1 MNRRRLRFA
10 DYAAVLAD
18 AETLVSGGYQRVGNW
33 SLGQMAIH
41 LAIIAEGARKGFP
54 WYLPWPFY
62 LPIRWFALPGVLRG
76 EPIKTRLP
84 GPAFAQPPDDADDRT
99 GVERLRTALV
109 ALDAPDNRFFPHPV
123 FGSLTRDQWRQLTI
137 WHCEHHL
144 SFLLPQ

>member
-41 LAIIAEGARKGFP
+41 LAIIAEGTQRVPLVFTLAVRSADPLVCFARCLTWRTDQNAITRP
-54 WYLPWPFY
+54 S
-62 LPIRWFALPGVLRG
+62 IRTTAGRRRRPH
-76 EPIKTRLP
+76 
-84 GPAFAQPPDDADDRT
+84 

-109 ALDAPDNRFFPHPV
+109 ALDAP
-123 FGSLTRDQWRQLTI
+123 RQPIFSASGVRIISPRSVASTNDLA
-137 WHCEHHL
+137 L
-144 SFLLPQ
+144 